1 MRVKNDHPNTND
13 NPQKVEMSPV
23 PHVSKELESRFDNA
37 LKPKKAEKERESEAS
52 RLFATVLN
60 ADKLDHSNHK
70 DQLNRTSS
78 KLKKELLENEKDP
91 AALILDS
98 KIASPHDPKT
108 LSANLPNILKDQTQP
123 IQPEHTQPSTV
134 QSVIQGQ
141 QHKLDKATQK
151 IDPTTKDAAAFVD
164 SKAVL
169 STLEEKIKP
178 LKHVE
183 LSHRSE
189 SEAKLPPTI
198 NPGQSPTQGDSI
210 LRNIETQ
217 APSSRTQ
224 DVTELI
230 NKLVKEIHVSLPSVN
245 AKEVRLLINEG
256 QLKGGEI
263 SIKQDNFGYS
273 VVIRQEHALS
283 LISQTAKQD
292 LTNRLNSLGIEQP
305 IRVTV
310 SEQMNH
316 QQNQQDQQ
324 DQQRSRQQRSIYDEW
339 QPEDEI

>member
-13 NPQKVEMSPV
+13 NSQKVEMSPV
-23 PHVSKELESRFDNA
+23 SHVSKELESRFDNA
-37 LKPKKAEKERESEAS
+37 LKPKKVEKERESEAS

-60 ADKLDHSNHK
+60 ADTNHK
-70 DQLNRTSS
+70 DQLSRTSS
-78 KLKKELLENEKDP
+78 KLKEELLENEKDP
-91 AALILDS
+91 AALVSDS

-108 LSANLPNILKDQTQP
+108 LSANLPNILRDQTQP
-123 IQPEHTQPSTV
+123 IQREHTQSSTV
-134 QSVIQGQ
+134 QSALQGQ

-151 IDPTTKDAAAFVD
+151 IDSTTKDAAACVD

-169 STLEEKIKP
+169 STLEEKMKP
-178 LKHVE
+178 LKHIE

-189 SEAKLPPTI
+189 SEAKLPPTT

-217 APSSRTQ
+217 ASSSRTQ

-230 NKLVKEIHVSLPSVN
+230 NKLVKEIHVSLPSAN

-305 IRVTV
+305 IRVAV
-310 SEQMNH
+310 SEQIS
-316 QQNQQDQQ
+316 QQKNQQDQQ
-324 DQQRSRQQRSIYDEW
+324 DQQHKQHQQ
-339 QPEDEI
+339 Q